1 MLSLVDGNTVNN
13 KARSNMQLGII
24 ILYNAPLNESQVR
37 DDWNI
42 ETSKGP
48 SLRKLLCT
56 KPIVCH

>member
-48 SLRKLLCT
+48 
-56 KPIVCH
+56 